1 MTIGTPLWD
10 EFVANLKEVKGNL
23 LVIPEICCTFAIA
36 IDLQFPRFALSYGGR
51 GDFSY
56 LVQRYKIYITLQ
68 IN

>member
-1 MTIGTPLWD
+1 
-10 EFVANLKEVKGNL
+10 

-56 LVQRYKIYITLQ
+56 PVQRYKISITLQ